1 MRDCASFFIFG
12 MGTVDE
18 GYGKIETLRIEGT
31 MDNQKVKFKKNILF
45 ARKNLLVMVLLT
57 IITMI
62 LSSLFSGFPVAL
74 SAFVP
79 QFALKVG
86 ILFHEEGS
94 VDWYLIASIAYAAC
108 LLLSY
113 YACAVL
119 AKKHAS
125 WLIPALALFAFDAY
139 MLVMF
144 VRNDFNVASIVNL
157 IFHLWVLYYL
167 VLGIIGYYKLRQM
180 ADKNKTKVSTG
191 ETEVNPD
198 EVWVNVYDFDKTI
211 YRGDSSV
218 DFYFYNLMND
228 QRLMKYLPKQLVAS
242 LSYKLHR
249 KTKTQMKEVLYS
261 YFNSIEDMET
271 TLIKFWG
278 KKAKKIKKFYATT
291 RREDD
296 IIISASPEFMLK
308 PIMEQLNVTCIASIV
323 DKKTSVYTGLNCY
336 GEEKVLRLKQQFP
349 NVRIN
354 DFYSDSLADTPLAK
368 IAKRAFLVTGN
379 KISPWP
385 TESE

>member
-1 MRDCASFFIFG
+1 MND
-12 MGTVDE
+12 
-18 GYGKIETLRIEGT
+18 
-31 MDNQKVKFKKNILF
+31 QKLKFKKSILL
-45 ARKNLLVMVLLT
+45 ARKNLVWMVVFT

-79 QFALKVG
+79 QFALKIG

-144 VRNDFNVASIVNL
+144 VRTDFDIASIVNL

-167 VLGIIGYYKLRQM
+167 VLGIIAYYKLRQM
-180 ADKNKTKVSTG
+180 ADKNQTIVSVV
-191 ETEVNPD
+191 EAEVNPD
-198 EVWVNVYDFDKTI
+198 EVWVNVYDFDKSL
-211 YRGDSSV
+211 YRGDSSF
-218 DFYFYNLMND
+218 DFYFYNLTND
-228 QRLMKYLPKQLVAS
+228 QRLMKYLPKQLVA
-242 LSYKLHR
+242 LLKYKMHR
-249 KTKTQMKEVLYS
+249 ITKTQMKEVLYS
-261 YFNSIEDMET
+261 YFNSIEDMDT

-278 KKAKKIKKFYATT
+278 KKAKKIKKFYTTT
-291 RREDD
+291 RRDDD

-308 PIMEQLNVTCIASIV
+308 PIMDKMNVTCIASKV
-323 DKKTSVYTGLNCY
+323 DKKTGIYTGLNCY

-368 IAKRAFLVTGN
+368 SAKRAFLVKGN

-385 TESE
+385 TESEY